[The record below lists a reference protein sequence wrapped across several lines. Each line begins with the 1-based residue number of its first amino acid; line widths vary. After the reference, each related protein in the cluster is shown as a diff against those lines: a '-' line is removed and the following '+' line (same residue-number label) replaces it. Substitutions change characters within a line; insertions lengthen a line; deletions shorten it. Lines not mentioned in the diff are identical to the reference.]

1 MSYKILIV
9 DEAKL
14 DFREALNYYKDI
26 NPKLARRFNQS
37 FKESLK
43 TLKNNPELFQIR
55 FDDVRIKILKTFPY
69 LIHFTIYGNLIII
82 KAIFHS
88 SRNSKLNIF

>member
-1 MSYKILIV
+1 MSYRIVIV

-43 TLKNNPELFQIR
+43 IVKGNPELFQIR

-69 LIHFTIYGNLIII
+69 LIHFTIYRDLIVI
-82 KAIFHS
+82 KAIYHS
-88 SRNSKLNIF
+88 SRNSKLNYF

>member
-1 MSYKILIV
+1 MSYKVVII

-26 NPKLARRFNQS
+26 NPKLSRRFNQS

-43 TLKNNPELFQIR
+43 IIKEKPELFQVR
-55 FDDVRIKILKTFPY
+55 FDDVRVNMLKTFPY
-69 LIHFTIYGNLIII
+69 LIHYTIYVDIIVI
-82 KAIFHS
+82 KAILHS
-88 SRNSKLNIF
+88 SRNSKLNRF

>member
-1 MSYKILIV
+1 MSYKIVIV

-14 DFREALNYYKDI
+14 DFREAFKYYKDI
-26 NPKLARRFNQS
+26 NPKLSKKFSKS

-43 TLKNNPELFQIR
+43 IVKENPELFQVR

-69 LIHFTIYGNLIII
+69 LIHFTIYEDLIVI
-82 KAIFHS
+82 KAIYHS
-88 SRNSKLNIF
+88 SRNSNLNLF